1 MLGGRDG
8 SGRQIK
14 YIAQLNEATRAAE
27 ARLDKQEKVIK
38 TQMNDL
44 FLKLQQD
51 FAEQSRSAAQLMQD
65 KEDAW
70 RAREQDLRDQLD
82 AAERRSAAEKEGLER
97 EFNAKLKEAR
107 AGRAAAVPSRGCE
120 LFVAVP
126 AALVCVWGGDALAA
140 CTNHRSD

>member
-1 MLGGRDG
+1 
-8 SGRQIK
+8 
-14 YIAQLNEATRAAE
+14 
-27 ARLDKQEKVIK
+27 
-38 TQMNDL
+38 MNDL

-65 KEDAW
+65 KEDEW

-126 AALVCVWGGDALAA
+126 AALLCVWGGDALAA